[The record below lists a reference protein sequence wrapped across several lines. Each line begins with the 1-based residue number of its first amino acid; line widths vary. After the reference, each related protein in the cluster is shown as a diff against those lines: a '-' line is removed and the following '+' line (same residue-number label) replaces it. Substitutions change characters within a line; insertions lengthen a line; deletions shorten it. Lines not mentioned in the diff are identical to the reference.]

1 LPRLCIIPPKSR
13 PKTGELILDVIR
25 SHPHGIT
32 VKQLSQ
38 ELNRPV
44 SMLHIC
50 LKSLQSSRHVYAKL
64 SENGMQL
71 IYYPKNN
78 TIKNTLTQRP
88 ESVNLSPV
96 AQKSMF
102 IAIVS
107 LKGGVG
113 KTTTAIHLATY
124 FQELEPTLLIDADRN
139 RSALVWAK
147 EEKLPFYVASQAGAP
162 ALVKRFTHII
172 TDMKARPEEDELK
185 DLAKGND
192 LLIIPTTPNH
202 LDLDAT
208 VKAIET
214 LKPLGINYKI
224 LLTKVDART
233 KNGKFAEKFLQEHK
247 LPLFK
252 AQIPLLVAFERASQ
266 HGVTVKD
273 YQDFRSRQAWAQYQA
288 VGDEIIN
295 YQKGN
300 RE

>member
-1 LPRLCIIPPKSR
+1 
-13 PKTGELILDVIR
+13 
-25 SHPHGIT
+25 
-32 VKQLSQ
+32 
-38 ELNRPV
+38 
-44 SMLHIC
+44 MLHIC

-64 SENGMQL
+64 SDNGMQL

-78 TIKNTLTQRP
+78 TIKNTRTEQQ
-88 ESVNLSPV
+88 ESANLSPV
-96 AQKSMF
+96 AEKPMF

-124 FQELEPTLLIDADRN
+124 FQQLEPTLLIDADRN

-172 TDMKARPEEDELK
+172 TDMKARPEDEELK
-185 DLAKGND
+185 DLAEGND

-214 LKPLGINYKI
+214 LPQGVNYKI

-233 KNGKFAEKFLQEHK
+233 KNGKFAQKFLEEHK

-266 HGVTVKD
+266 YGVTVKN
-273 YQDFRSRQAWAQYQA
+273 YHDFRSRQGWAQYQA

-295 YQKGN
+295 NEQ
-300 RE
+300 